1 MAAEKNLVYACVFFI
16 LFNGVSASD
25 FSGFFDQ
32 IKEVGSSFNISDVG
46 DLINEAVV
54 PGSLFEKGQDL
65 FKKGQ
70 DLLKQ
75 ARQGSVS
82 LDTIVG
88 MLPKDANGKATAA
101 SSLNKLG
108 LSVREVVNLAGLG
121 KNEHVARVAE
131 QFISDPQNLD
141 EGGKMALCEG
151 LKASVEEKPEMAGGL
166 QMLGMDTNVICAN
179 SAQLKTNLALVLTIL
194 LVNITA
200 VIW

>member
-1 MAAEKNLVYACVFFI
+1 MGTVDNFSNKMAAKKNLVYTCVFFI

-25 FSGFFDQ
+25 FSGFLDK
-32 IKEVGSSFNISDVG
+32 IKEVGSSFNISNVG

-54 PGSLFEKGQDL
+54 PGSLLEKGQDL
-65 FKKGQ
+65 FK
-70 DLLKQ
+70 Q
-75 ARQGSVS
+75 ARQGNVS

-88 MLPKDANGKATAA
+88 MLPKDANGKAASV

-141 EGGKMALCEG
+141 ENGKVALCEG
-151 LKASVEEKPEMAGGL
+151 LKASVEEKPEVAGGL

-179 SAQLKTNLALVLTIL
+179 RWN
-194 LVNITA
+194 
-200 VIW
+200 